1 MRLAFAAPCPR
12 AHTRFRGRLI
22 SKQACGYPCRP
33 ASHFAPYRVK
43 VCFLH
48 SHTAVQHA
56 MRELGELCS
65 TPIPACTYSW
75 MFGTLHAR
83 RVTLRRLWQ
92 LEFQALAGLGVGWHD
107 DGEADAIL
115 YMVDLA
121 PWASALRH
129 HHFPARGQA
138 ICRVR
143 ACHVRACRVRACRVR
158 ACRVRAHARAC
169 DGVRSCTASSHVPLP
184 CRWLLIDRTQRATAH
199 HPRLRARGW
208 RSCPRSATPRLRH
221 SEPPLPIQSARQGGR
236 YHAWMGRLRVGRLR
250 VGRLWMGRLWMGRL
264 RMGRLWMG
272 RLRVGRLWMGRL
284 WMGISRQSGWCR
296 ARLPVGGLLGCH
308 VDKTTAAFL
317 GCAPREVSR
326 DQRPVARVLV
336 RMQLVYEL
344 GEALSTR
351 EDRTANSC
359 EPPASRCE
367 PHSMEKGIAS

>member
-129 HHFPARGQA
+129 HHFP
-138 ICRVR
+138 
-143 ACHVRACRVRACRVR
+143 
-158 ACRVRAHARAC
+158 
-169 DGVRSCTASSHVPLP
+169 LP

-284 WMGISRQSGWCR
+284 WMGRLRVGRLWMGRLWMGISRQSGWCR

-336 RMQLVYEL
+336 RMQLVCEL
-344 GEALSTR
+344 GEACVATLWAIPRDGAPVRLNKRIWRHLVALTTSLSPIR
-351 EDRTANSC
+351 EQWQPRRACRTQQGDAGWRRRGEAQLS
-359 EPPASRCE
+359 P
-367 PHSMEKGIAS
+367 